1 MILFVLA
8 ICERKRNNFA
18 CFSTFYYCFWFT
30 TLPIF
35 LLCCF
40 KKKYVFFVHV
50 FCAIFHLPKIEI
62 SVCLLSC
69 SIVTVCPI
77 WIGSIINR
85 YCRYFYIYRLQY
97 VSHAVMEI
105 TPKKYWKKLYHPPHY
120 LSRIVSIHIILPVV
134 ECCFYVFCVQRDIFY
149 ECIEIKYSKITYIFV
164 I

>member
-1 MILFVLA
+1 MFWQYVKENETILHVSPPFIIVFDL
-8 ICERKRNNFA
+8 RLSLYF
-18 CFSTFYYCFWFT
+18 
-30 TLPIF
+30 
-35 LLCCF
+35 CCVAS
-40 KKKYVFFVHV
+40 KKYMFFFVHV